1 MAVARSATAP
11 DPSRLDPSGLR
22 MSTRGL
28 IGWIAAEGLRLRL

>member
-11 DPSRLDPSGLR
+11 DPSRLR